1 MRMREEINMA
11 SKGYIV
17 TQVFTANQVIPVE
30 NASVLLTKKNGGE
43 DDLLGFFLTDSSGR
57 TKPVE
62 VETPDES
69 LSREPG
75 HKAPF
80 AVVDIRIEHPSYYP
94 VIIEDAQVFGG
105 TTTLQLT
112 EMIPVADNLNP
123 AREGA
128 ENVLVTPQ
136 NL

>member
-1 MRMREEINMA
+1 MA

-17 TQVFTANQVIPVE
+17 TQVFTANQVIPIE
-30 NASVLLTKKNGGE
+30 NASVLLTKKNGGGN
-43 DDLLGFFLTDSSGR
+43 DMLGFFLTDSSGR

-62 VETPDES
+62 VETPDET

-75 HKAPF
+75 HEAPF
-80 AVVDIRIEHPSYYP
+80 ASVDIRIEHPSYYP
-94 VIIEDAQVFGG
+94 TIIEDAQVFGG
-105 TTTLQLT
+105 RTTLQLT
-112 EMIPVADNLNP
+112 ELIPVAENMNP

>member
-11 SKGYIV
+11 PKGYIV